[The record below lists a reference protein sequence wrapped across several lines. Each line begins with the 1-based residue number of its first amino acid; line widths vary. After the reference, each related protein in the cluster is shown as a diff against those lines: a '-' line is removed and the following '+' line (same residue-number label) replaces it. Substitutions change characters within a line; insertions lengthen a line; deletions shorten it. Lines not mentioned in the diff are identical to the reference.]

1 MATEHP
7 IYQTLWIIFQPAPCL
22 TQDMSYSIA
31 SSTVSSCSFAVPPA
45 PVSSL
50 ALLLG
55 IRKCFDKFEMIVL
68 AIFQGLGNICFCYL
82 YYMCFVFSDYFL
94 KLIDGL
100 YHIVVP
106 GFQ

>member
-22 TQDMSYSIA
+22 TQDMSCSIA

-68 AIFQGLGNICFCYL
+68 GIFQGLGNICFL
-82 YYMCFVFSDYFL
+82 LFIL
-94 KLIDGL
+94 
-100 YHIVVP
+100 
-106 GFQ
+106 